1 MVDQDKKDYIAFI
14 SYKRDDEETAKWLQE
29 EIESFKLPI
38 ELLNK
43 DSADGDFKKRYVFR
57 DKTDMSSGVLPE
69 VIKEGL
75 NSSKFLIV
83 ICSTNV
89 VKSEWVNKEIEYFIS
104 LHPNNIK
111 KIIPFIINGEP
122 YSKVNNCL
130 PDAIYNIP
138 KNKELLA
145 ININDVTGEDA
156 LQIAAVKV
164 VSYLLGVKFNSIW
177 DRHKRREEKERK
189 EKLEAD
195 REYKRVES
203 KWLCKKALD
212 DLDKKDY
219 HNAYLNILKAL
230 PINILDENDRP
241 YLWEAENVLR
251 RIYDSNINFPNEY
264 GKPEPSYQWVSS
276 HNGKYI
282 ATSDGISEKIC
293 IWDKSSRTL
302 INELF
307 GLPGELSSFQFNR
320 NDTLLLI
327 SSNELNVIYLLPLDI
342 KCNSIQIN
350 TIAPIY
356 AAWSFDESI
365 ILSLSREMNGE
376 EVISLWDASTG
387 KCIDSKCI
395 SATGKMSRMPILSKG
410 NRYIVC
416 HYVREEEKEVFQG
429 PLEGYDYYKVKY
441 SDILIYDRLMCQ
453 EEWYRN
459 LPEHIWNFIQI
470 SDDENYK
477 LVSIGKGAI
486 GLAGIHESKFSSLGV
501 ISGRLI
507 SMHFS
512 SDGKYVKCISE
523 KGEET
528 IFNLLTKE
536 QESAHLLEQII
547 FSSESI
553 PSEISKDEAI
563 EYFWS
568 ELNGVYKLK
577 RINCSIDEDFHM
589 NDPVEVRLSTQGRV
603 CAIFAFPDEIALWDT
618 YKENSYKKLQGH
630 EGRVRFVDFSRDGK
644 QLVSIGS
651 DCKVNIWDAEQGKC
665 LESIHEFDDRYS
677 MSNTDYPLLF
687 ARFSEDGKCVLI
699 VRNIDGIAIGYYV
712 WDIEKRKYIYH
723 NYKRGNIFN
732 TNIYFGI
739 NNQVFCEE
747 LPIHID
753 PIFDTYCISPNNQLF
768 AISIDNQLIIY
779 NIADRKKLS
788 IKKCNSRDIKYLS
801 FSSDSRFVVST
812 GNSCISVWDIYEDGP
827 VRVIEDKSMDF
838 KEANLCT
845 INNILYVRSNEYIHI
860 WQHKP
865 IQQMIDYLRGIFD
878 V

>member
-1 MVDQDKKDYIAFI
+1 MFVGDLYTLIGNCYLDSTLYFQVITIFATIKNRNNSMISVEGLTVEFGGFTLFDNVSFVVNKKDRIALVGKNGAGKSTMLKIFASLQSPTSGI
-14 SYKRDDEETAKWLQE
+14 VSVPKETSIGYLPQQMKLSDTQTVREEAELAFAHIHEMEQ
-29 EIESFKLPI
+29 EIERLNLQFS
-38 ELLNK
+38 EL
-43 DSADGDFKKRYVFR
+43 
-57 DKTDMSSGVLPE
+57 T
-69 VIKEGL
+69 
-75 NSSKFLIV
+75 
-83 ICSTNV
+83 
-89 VKSEWVNKEIEYFIS
+89 EY
-104 LHPNNIK
+104 
-111 KIIPFIINGEP
+111 
-122 YSKVNNCL
+122 
-130 PDAIYNIP
+130 
-138 KNKELLA
+138 
-145 ININDVTGEDA
+145 
-156 LQIAAVKV
+156 
-164 VSYLLGVKFNSIW
+164 
-177 DRHKRREEKERK
+177 
-189 EKLEAD
+189 
-195 REYKRVES
+195 ES
-203 KWLCKKALD
+203 D
-212 DLDKKDY
+212 
-219 HNAYLNILKAL
+219 
-230 PINILDENDRP
+230 
-241 YLWEAENVLR
+241 
-251 RIYDSNINFPNEY
+251 
-264 GKPEPSYQWVSS
+264 SYQNLIDRVSHLTEHFQMMGG
-276 HNGKYI
+276 HNYH
-282 ATSDGISEKIC
+282 AELE
-293 IWDKSSRTL
+293 RTL
-302 INELF
+302 IGLGFSRDDFDRPTSEFSGGWRMRIELAK
-307 GLPGELSSFQFNR
+307 
-320 NDTLLLI
+320 LLLRKPD
-327 SSNELNVIYLLPLDI
+327 VLLLDEPTNHLDI
-342 KCNSIQIN
+342 ESIQWLENFIATRANAVILVSHDRAFIDN
-350 TIAPIY
+350 TTSRTIEIELGKIY
-356 AAWSFDESI
+356 D
-365 ILSLSREMNGE
+365 
-376 EVISLWDASTG
+376 
-387 KCIDSKCI
+387 
-395 SATGKMSRMPILSKG
+395 
-410 NRYIVC
+410 
-416 HYVREEEKEVFQG
+416 
-429 PLEGYDYYKVKY
+429 YKVKY

-732 TNIYFGI
+732 KNIYFGI